1 MIIYLTQWISDD
13 KNITVKMR
21 DRICEDIN
29 IIPKEISFTLEGT
42 NDGY

>member
-1 MIIYLTQWISDD
+1 MIKISQSKCGD
-13 KNITVKMR
+13 KIF
-21 DRICEDIN
+21 EDIN